1 MNKLDFIRMM
11 ESGTQIDR
19 QMIGE
24 LNDLI
29 SIFPYFQS
37 AHMLLLKAL
46 RDSSDVRFENQLRN
60 SAIHVG
66 DREIL
71 YYFLKS
77 EALEEGICQD
87 INEEKVISLP
97 REVDSQQTVIETGKN
112 SEEIISE
119 IEKSSG
125 EKDSE
130 DQYRTGED
138 NFCRSILI
146 STELDDEEYEH
157 SIFVINEESPPPEE
171 KIFFMDPGFSIP
183 EESDLLELDVDNY
196 ASKKLVEV
204 VEVQPHEEVNEKE
217 SRKQLQADLIE
228 KFITANPR
236 IEPQKEKSDQPFED
250 ISKPFVEERESFI
263 TETLARI
270 YINQGYYS
278 KAMDIYEKLSLKF
291 PEKSSYFATQI
302 ERVKELIKQC

>member
-1 MNKLDFIRMM
+1 MNKLDFLRMM

-71 YYFLKS
+71 YYFLKN
-77 EALEEGICQD
+77 EALEEGISQD
-87 INEEKVISLP
+87 ISEVKVISLP